1 MRERKKQIDET
12 ERRPSNLITCV
23 CMELR
28 THESFRDTGHK
39 EAHVTSE
46 LGLRQG
52 RRLGF
57 KGRQGFAGQKENE
70 MFSNSEFALPQ
81 R

>member
-1 MRERKKQIDET
+1 
-12 ERRPSNLITCV
+12 
-23 CMELR
+23 MELR

-57 KGRQGFAGQKENE
+57 KGFAGQKENE